1 MPREFLSNPYHSVTW
16 PVGIAY
22 HRHSSSGSA
31 GSLFHYIIRTCLH
44 QQILST
50 FFCVNIFYLFFIKFS
65 VFPVDRFSLRPALVQ
80 LRLR

>member
-1 MPREFLSNPYHSVTW
+1 MPREFLKIHITVLHGQLALPTIDIRAAAVL
-16 PVGIAY
+16 V
-22 HRHSSSGSA
+22 
-31 GSLFHYIIRTCLH
+31 LFFHYIIRTCLH